1 MGGWGPSGPSSIL
14 GSPTYMKNYKKVLS
28 HFKKVDPKI
37 YLYVTQIDYNKWF
50 EKRPKR
56 GEHAYFHSLCRAI
69 IGQQLSGKAAE
80 TIYGRF
86 KDLLNDE
93 VTPENILSLDDQ
105 NLRDVGM
112 SWSKVSYAKDLAQ
125 KVLDGEV
132 HLTKLD
138 DMANEEVVRELTTI
152 KGIGEWTVEMFLMFT
167 LNREDIFSFGDL
179 GLKKGIMKVYE
190 IENPTKEQIEKI
202 IAPWSPYKTYGS
214 IALWESLEIK

>member
-1 MGGWGPSGPSSIL
+1 
-14 GSPTYMKNYKKVLS
+14 
-28 HFKKVDPKI
+28 
-37 YLYVTQIDYNKWF
+37 
-50 EKRPKR
+50 
-56 GEHAYFHSLCRAI
+56 
-69 IGQQLSGKAAE
+69 
-80 TIYGRF
+80 
-86 KDLLNDE
+86 
-93 VTPENILSLDDQ
+93 
-105 NLRDVGM
+105 M

-190 IENPTKEQIEKI
+190 IENPTKEQIEEI
-202 IAPWSPYKTYGS
+202 VTPWSPYKTYGS